1 MKTLRNV
8 NLAFETCQKREVGC
22 SVMVGRRIVGK
33 SIGLLEWTCG
43 VTGRVFS
50 TKRADYD
57 GIGIKKSKGVSQ
69 LPWIVLIKTL
79 TMKNLP
85 ILFALQRCDFF

>member
-1 MKTLRNV
+1 MGEEP
-8 NLAFETCQKREVGC
+8 LAWEENYFGWCLGGVWICFKE
-22 SVMVGRRIVGK
+22 SMVGT
-33 SIGLLEWTCG
+33 IG
-43 VTGRVFS
+43 R
-50 TKRADYD
+50 
-57 GIGIKKSKGVSQ
+57 GIKKSKGVSQ